1 MFQPMLL
8 TGTTVST
15 LTDGGDSGITNAIVG
30 SFDKYMNAELFNL
43 LCNNFAET
51 VAMVC
56 WCAMSLAVK
65 KEEITLQ
72 VTKKEYF
79 LQRA

>member
-8 TGTTVST
+8 TGTTVSA

-30 SFDKYMNAELFNL
+30 NFDKYMNAELFNL

-51 VAMVC
+51 VAMGFALTTVLILLTFGVFK
-56 WCAMSLAVK
+56 AFSF
-65 KEEITLQ
+65 I
-72 VTKKEYF
+72 
-79 LQRA
+79 RID

>member
-30 SFDKYMNAELFNL
+30 SFDKYMNAEFFNL

-51 VAMVC
+51 VAMGFALTTVLILLTFGVFK
-56 WCAMSLAVK
+56 AFSF
-65 KEEITLQ
+65 I
-72 VTKKEYF
+72 
-79 LQRA
+79 RID

>member
-30 SFDKYMNAELFNL
+30 SFDKYMNTELFNL

-51 VAMVC
+51 VAMGFALTTVLILLTFGVFK
-56 WCAMSLAVK
+56 AFSF
-65 KEEITLQ
+65 I
-72 VTKKEYF
+72 
-79 LQRA
+79 RID

>member
-15 LTDGGDSGITNAIVG
+15 FTDGGGSGIANSVVG

-51 VAMVC
+51 VAMGFALTTVLILLTFGVFK
-56 WCAMSLAVK
+56 AFSF
-65 KEEITLQ
+65 I
-72 VTKKEYF
+72 
-79 LQRA
+79 RID

>member
-30 SFDKYMNAELFNL
+30 GFDKYMNAELFNL

-51 VAMVC
+51 VAMGFALTTVLILLTFGVFK
-56 WCAMSLAVK
+56 AFSF
-65 KEEITLQ
+65 I
-72 VTKKEYF
+72 
-79 LQRA
+79 RID

>member
-15 LTDGGDSGITNAIVG
+15 FTDGGDSGITSAVVG

-43 LCNNFAET
+43 FCNNFAET
-51 VAMVC
+51 VAMGFALTTVLILLTFGVFK
-56 WCAMSLAVK
+56 AFSF
-65 KEEITLQ
+65 I
-72 VTKKEYF
+72 
-79 LQRA
+79 RID

>member
-15 LTDGGDSGITNAIVG
+15 LTDGGDSGFTNAIVG

-43 LCNNFAET
+43 LCNNFAEA
-51 VAMVC
+51 VAMGFALTTVLILLTFGVFK
-56 WCAMSLAVK
+56 AFSF
-65 KEEITLQ
+65 I
-72 VTKKEYF
+72 
-79 LQRA
+79 RID

>member
-43 LCNNFAET
+43 LCNNFAEA
-51 VAMVC
+51 VAMGFALTTVLILLTFGVFK
-56 WCAMSLAVK
+56 AFSF
-65 KEEITLQ
+65 I
-72 VTKKEYF
+72 
-79 LQRA
+79 RID

>member
-30 SFDKYMNAELFNL
+30 SFDKYMNAALFNL

-51 VAMVC
+51 VAMGFALTTVLILLTFGVFK
-56 WCAMSLAVK
+56 AFSF
-65 KEEITLQ
+65 I
-72 VTKKEYF
+72 
-79 LQRA
+79 RID

>member
-30 SFDKYMNAELFNL
+30 RFDKYMNAELFNL

-51 VAMVC
+51 VAMGFALTTVLILLTFGVFK
-56 WCAMSLAVK
+56 AFSF
-65 KEEITLQ
+65 I
-72 VTKKEYF
+72 
-79 LQRA
+79 RID